1 MVLTTLEVTGLS
13 ICHECIP
20 AYDGPEYGVILM
32 TEQEALQRNPAIY
45 HYICCIQDSN
55 NARSEACEARKG
67 RMIKQG
73 NDDE

>member
-20 AYDGPEYGVILM
+20 AYDGSEDGVILM
-32 TEQEALQRNPAIY
+32 TEQEALQHNPAIY
-45 HYICCIQDSN
+45 HYICCI
-55 NARSEACEARKG
+55 CEARKG